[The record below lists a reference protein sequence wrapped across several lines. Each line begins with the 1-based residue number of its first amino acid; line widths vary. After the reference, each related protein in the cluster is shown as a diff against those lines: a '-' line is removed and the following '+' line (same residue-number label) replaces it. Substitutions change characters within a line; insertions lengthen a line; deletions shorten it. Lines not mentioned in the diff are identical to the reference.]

1 MPCYSQP
8 CAATGS
14 RHRLERRPARR
25 HPSTTVGGGRLAWA
39 SGGQGDRF
47 ESESTVGLMFGEQ
60 AVVTPIP
67 EGGVG
72 LDAYANLNLAEPAY
86 DVVSVF
92 VIDGNK

>member
-1 MPCYSQP
+1 
-8 CAATGS
+8 
-14 RHRLERRPARR
+14 
-25 HPSTTVGGGRLAWA
+25 
-39 SGGQGDRF
+39 
-47 ESESTVGLMFGEQ
+47 MFGEQ